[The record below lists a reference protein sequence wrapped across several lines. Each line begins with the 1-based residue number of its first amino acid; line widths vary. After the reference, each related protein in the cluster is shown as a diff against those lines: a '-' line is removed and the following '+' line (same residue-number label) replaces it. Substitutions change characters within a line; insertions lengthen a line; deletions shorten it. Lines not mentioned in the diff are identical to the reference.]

1 MAEKAD
7 TRSERP
13 EDHIEK
19 LENKIISNIKKL
31 SETTDDIEGLK
42 TTVRKTIKN
51 IILLGVQND
60 TTKFNTVTS
69 GTNLSYGDR
78 FIRSIKGKTLINTL
92 FKKENGIASM
102 PTTGTCTSS
111 PLLRQ
116 LVVYYIILCRLGDSS
131 TDLGLTLTP
140 QNYLSLAYIIS
151 EMPEDKEKLKEVVNS
166 CKPQNVVSQKLVKK
180 LKLA

>member
-1 MAEKAD
+1 M
-7 TRSERP
+7 
-13 EDHIEK
+13 
-19 LENKIISNIKKL
+19 
-31 SETTDDIEGLK
+31 
-42 TTVRKTIKN
+42 
-51 IILLGVQND
+51 
-60 TTKFNTVTS
+60 
-69 GTNLSYGDR
+69 SYGNR
-78 FIRSIKGKTLINTL
+78 FIKSINKQREKNKLINTL

-166 CKPQNVVSQKLVKK
+166 CRPQNVVSQKLVKK